1 MFETLDKVMLAGLG
15 ALAMTRE
22 RAEKIFDEYLARG
35 QADRGSKSGFVK
47 ELMDHADKTRKEME
61 KLVSDQVNAAV
72 GKLKLATKEDVER
85 LEKKLDKLLK
95 KE

>member
-22 RAEKIFDEYLARG
+22 RAEKIFEEYLARG